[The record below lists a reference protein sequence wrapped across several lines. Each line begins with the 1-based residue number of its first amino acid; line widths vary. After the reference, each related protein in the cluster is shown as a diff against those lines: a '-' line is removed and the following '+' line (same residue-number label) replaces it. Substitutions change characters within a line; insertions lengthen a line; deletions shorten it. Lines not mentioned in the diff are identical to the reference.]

1 MALTLHGTV
10 ADNTVVLD
18 RRNAKPIIIN
28 GDMAVDQRNSG
39 ASVTAVDNAYQVDR
53 WRTFSGAASKFT
65 VQQQTSVV
73 PPFFRNAQKIT
84 SSSAYSAAAGEAFAL
99 NTPIEGGSIANL
111 GFGTANAKYVT
122 LSFLV
127 YSSLTGTF
135 SGSLFNSAW
144 NRSYPFTYSVGS
156 ANTWTTIVVAIPGD
170 TSGTWLTTTGTGLVV
185 NFDIGSGSDWKGSAD
200 AWASAAYT
208 GVAGSVSIVGTSGAT
223 FYITGVQL
231 EVGEFDANSIAP
243 FQHEFYIENVERCWR
258 YFEACEGG
266 GTPNI
271 FGQGFLSDG
280 TGRVATLIGF
290 HPKRA
295 IPTVTSSAAG
305 TFTGSQGVVA
315 GGVATGFIVK
325 AWSANTGAN
334 SGVAAGMCHVHLDT
348 SGHSGM
354 TDGQMC
360 RVANTSGTT
369 AFIKCDAEL

>member
-10 ADNTVVLD
+10 SDNTVVLD
-18 RRNAKPIIIN
+18 RRSAKPIIIN

-39 ASVTAVDNAYQVDR
+39 ASVTAVNNAYQVDR

-65 VQQQTSVV
+65 VQQQTSVI
-73 PPFFRNAQKIT
+73 PPFFKNAQKIT

-135 SGSLFNSAW
+135 SGSLFNSAF
-144 NRSYPFTYSVGS
+144 NRSYPFTYSVSS

-185 NFDIGSGSDWKGSAD
+185 NFDIGSGSNWKGSAN

-223 FYITGVQL
+223 FYVTGVQL
-231 EVGEFDANSIAP
+231 EIGQFDANSIAP
-243 FQHEFYIENVERCWR
+243 FQHESFGDNLLRCQRYYQKSYDHGTAPASTTFNGMKFYNTISSGTNNI
-258 YFEACEGG
+258 GG
-266 GTPNI
+266 SCD
-271 FGQGFLSDG
+271 LKVSM
-280 TGRVATLIGF
+280 RSA
-290 HPKRA
+290 
-295 IPTVTSSAAG
+295 PTVTFYDQAG
-305 TFTGSQGVVA
+305 NSNKFYKGVNN
-315 GGVATGFIVK
+315 K
-325 AWSANTGAN
+325 
-334 SGVAAGMCHVHLDT
+334 
-348 SGHSGM
+348 
-354 TDGQMC
+354 
-360 RVANTSGTT
+360 SGTADMIGTDRFRVISQDSTT
-369 AFIKCDAEL
+369 ASEGGYHFEAAAEL

>member
-10 ADNTVVLD
+10 SDNTAVLD
-18 RRNAKPIIIN
+18 RRSAKPLIIN

-39 ASVTAVDNAYQVDR
+39 ASVTAVNNAYQVDR

-73 PPFFRNAQKIT
+73 PPFFKNAQKIT

-144 NRSYPFTYSVGS
+144 NRSYPFTYSVSS

-185 NFDIGSGSDWKGSAD
+185 NFDIGSGSNWKGSAN
-200 AWASAAYT
+200 AWGSAAYT

-223 FYITGVQL
+223 FYVTGVQL
-231 EVGEFDANSIAP
+231 EMGQFDANSIAP
-243 FQHEFYIENVERCWR
+243 FQHESFGDSLMRCERYCKAITKEANYAPVMLAHGVTADVCR
-258 YFEACEGG
+258 GAYFFQ
-266 GTPNI
+266 TPMRAAPSFTHTGNI
-271 FGQGFLSDG
+271 IRSFD
-280 TGRVATLIGF
+280 TAT
-290 HPKRA
+290 A
-295 IPTVTSSAAG
+295 ASSATAVSSRFSHSIDWTASG
-305 TFTGSQGVVA
+305 LFAANEGILMTF
-315 GGVATGFIVK
+315 
-325 AWSANTGAN
+325 N
-334 SGVAAGMCHVHLDT
+334 
-348 SGHSGM
+348 
-354 TDGQMC
+354 
-360 RVANTSGTT
+360 TT
-369 AFIKCDAEL
+369 AASLIYSAEL

>member
-10 ADNTVVLD
+10 SDNTAVLD
-18 RRNAKPIIIN
+18 RPNAKPLIIN
-28 GDMAVDQRNSG
+28 GDMAVDQRNAG

-73 PPFFRNAQKIT
+73 PPFFKNALKIT

-99 NTPIEGGSIANL
+99 NTPIEGGSIVNL

-144 NRSYPFTYSVGS
+144 NRSYPFTYSVAS

-170 TSGTWLTTTGTGLVV
+170 TSGTWLTTNGTGLVV
-185 NFDIGSGSDWKGSAD
+185 NFDIGSGSNWKGSAN
-200 AWASAAYT
+200 AWGAAAYT

-243 FQHEFYIENVERCWR
+243 FQHESFGDSLLRCQRYYYKWAEGNSKYLCAGTYYNASLFAGAFSFPTTMRATPTLDYVTGTGYYGVFSNNTFDALDAFSIIRMHEN
-258 YFEACEGG
+258 GG
-266 GTPNI
+266 G
-271 FGQGFLSDG
+271 
-280 TGRVATLIGF
+280 
-290 HPKRA
+290 
-295 IPTVTSSAAG
+295 
-305 TFTGSQGVVA
+305 
-315 GGVATGFIVK
+315 
-325 AWSANTGAN
+325 
-334 SGVAAGMCHVHLDT
+334 LDT
-348 SGHSGM
+348 STG
-354 TDGQMC
+354 
-360 RVANTSGTT
+360 TSGTQGHGGALAT
-369 AFIKCDAEL
+369 NNASAYVAFTAELQEL

>member
-10 ADNTVVLD
+10 ADNTVALD
-18 RRNAKPIIIN
+18 RPNSKPLIIN
-28 GDMAVDQRNSG
+28 GDMAVDQRNAG
-39 ASVTAVDNAYQVDR
+39 ASVTAVNNAYQVDR

-84 SSSAYSAAAGEAFAL
+84 SSSAYSAAAGEAFGL
-99 NTPIEGGSIANL
+99 NTAIEGGSIASL

-144 NRSYPFTYSVGS
+144 NRSYPFTYSVAS
-156 ANTWTTIVVAIPGD
+156 ADTWTTIVVAIPGD

-200 AWASAAYT
+200 AWASAAYA

-223 FYITGVQL
+223 FYVTGVQL

-243 FQHEFYIENVERCWR
+243 FQHESYGDNLARLYVWQRLE
-258 YFEACEGG
+258 
-266 GTPNI
+266 
-271 FGQGFLSDG
+271 
-280 TGRVATLIGF
+280 
-290 HPKRA
+290 
-295 IPTVTSSAAG
+295 
-305 TFTGSQGVVA
+305 
-315 GGVATGFIVK
+315 
-325 AWSANTGAN
+325 
-334 SGVAAGMCHVHLDT
+334 
-348 SGHSGM
+348 
-354 TDGQMC
+354 
-360 RVANTSGTT
+360 
-369 AFIKCDAEL
+369 